1 MRGRGQ
7 DPTLQLPPASL
18 PRDEVDCSTLW
29 MELQALAAGPIVI
42 KCIVELLFCSTRRR
56 SARRFEFDT
65 AFAAAGG
72 VDVVTID
79 APELGV
85 SAAGAPSVLCQ

>member
-1 MRGRGQ
+1 M
-7 DPTLQLPPASL
+7 
-18 PRDEVDCSTLW
+18 
-29 MELQALAAGPIVI
+29 I